1 MIKLKSKR
9 SGISEDRIKIMSKMK
24 IKKMAAATLITFLT
38 INLAAQNQRAPKP
51 AVSPETLALY
61 LPGKFKGVQYRL
73 MKPID
78 FDPSKTYPLILSL
91 HGGAGRGTQNI
102 KNLLI
107 WNEYLA
113 EEDLRR
119 KHPAFVLAPQSNGR
133 WLDNTSEFKL
143 YPEPG
148 SFTIDDLPKSM
159 RKFGPQLIERIEEA
173 SRSTEPVYGVLDEVL
188 DFIDTKLTKQYKID
202 ADRVYVLGHSM
213 GAMGTFTAI
222 YQHTDRF
229 AAAIPSAG
237 FFSPW
242 LDVKRFREVPLW
254 IFHGKPDK
262 VVDYMGS
269 RHVFD
274 QLNKLNGNAK
284 FTTLPGVGHGSPNSP
299 AFRYTG
305 DDSEKGYI
313 TEYASDRCDKTDHV
327 WDWLF
332 RQKRSKQVEDAA
344 LDKTLEEI
352 SGRFKNINVELVEWP
367 EKLQQSLG
375 KLKRIAFV
383 ATPVKRLAGKL
394 PLLISLH
401 GAGGRKM
408 SLQKQL
414 VRSTE
419 VKGLG
424 LAELAGKDLIL
435 LEPNT
440 SSLWNA
446 DTLDTMLDYVL
457 KTHPEIDTD
466 RIYVMGHSMG
476 AYGTWAWIN
485 QSADRFAAASPS
497 GIGIGDSGDVER
509 LVDLPIWGMVG
520 EADKK
525 DRVAGIK
532 RMVERLREAGN
543 KQVKYTEFPGASHAD
558 ANAAVF
564 SSVELVEWML
574 GFSKGK

>member
-1 MIKLKSKR
+1 MRYFAFFSLLLIAVSPIVGQENGR
-9 SGISEDRIKIMSKMK
+9 S
-24 IKKMAAATLITFLT
+24 
-38 INLAAQNQRAPKP
+38 KP
-51 AVSPETLALY
+51 AVSPETMALY
-61 LPGKFKGVQYRL
+61 EPGEFKGVQYRL

-78 FDPSKTYPLILSL
+78 FDASKTYPLILSL
-91 HGGAGRGTQNI
+91 HGGSGRGTRNI

-113 EEDLRR
+113 DEDLRR

-133 WLDNTSEFKL
+133 WLDNISEVKL

-148 SFTIDDLPKSM
+148 SITIDDLPASM
-159 RKFGPQLIERIEEA
+159 RKFGPQLIQRIEEA
-173 SRSTEPVYGVLDEVL
+173 GRSTEPAYGVLDEVL
-188 DFIDTKLTKQYKID
+188 ELIDIRLSKQYKID

-213 GAMGTFTAI
+213 GGMGTFTAI
-222 YQHTDRF
+222 YQHPDRF

-237 FFSPW
+237 FFPPW
-242 LDVKRFREVPLW
+242 LDANRIGDVPLW

-274 QLNKLNGNAK
+274 QLDKLNGNAK
-284 FTTLPGVGHGSPNSP
+284 LTTLPGVGHGSQNSP

-305 DDSEKGYI
+305 DDPGKGYI

-332 RQKRSKQVEDAA
+332 RQKRSGKTEDAA
-344 LDKTLEEI
+344 LNKTLEEI
-352 SGRFKNINVELVEWP
+352 NDRFKQVDVRLVEWP
-367 EKLQQSLG
+367 AELQKKLG
-375 KLKRIAFV
+375 ELKRIAFM
-383 ATPVKRLAGKL
+383 ATPVEKPEAKL

-401 GAGGRKM
+401 GGGGKTM

-414 VRSTE
+414 DRSAK

-435 LEPNT
+435 LEPN
-440 SSLWNA
+440 SKGDWEP
-446 DTLDTMLDYVL
+446 DTLNVMLDYVL
-457 KTHPEIDTD
+457 ETRPEIDKN

-476 AYGTWAWIN
+476 GRGTWAWIN
-485 QSADRFAAASPS
+485 ESADRFAAASPNGS
-497 GIGIGDSGDVER
+497 GIGDSGDVQG

-520 EADKK
+520 GADKPET
-525 DRVAGIK
+525 VSGIK
-532 RMVERLREAGN
+532 RMVERVRQVGN
-543 KQVKYTEFPGASHAD
+543 MHVKYTEFPGADHAT
-558 ANAAVF
+558 ANASVF

-574 GFSKGK
+574 GFSQTNSQ